1 MGLGADVFI
10 SYGSD
15 DVEMARELRRHL
27 ERGGYTCWMAPDDV
41 AGPKSWA
48 EQIVEAIASCK
59 VVLVLISSVANRS
72 THVSKEVDLAMA
84 HGKAVLPVRV
94 EDVAPTGALQY
105 LLALAQWID
114 AFPGGLGP
122 HADEVRRRVA
132 AIIEA
137 EAPVPIEGSPPGPEP
152 ATGYG
157 PPMLSPSPPSPR
169 VPVARSGAARRTWI
183 LVGAGVLAAV
193 LIVVGIVWLAGG
205 GDDAPQ
211 PTSRGDDSELDGLW
225 EACAA
230 GEMGACDALLIGAP
244 TDSEYAEFGSTCGFR
259 IEPGGE
265 CAVRYR
271 LETYGD
277 DPSLDALWDGC
288 NAEEFD
294 ACSQLFEMAPVGSEY
309 EWFGGS
315 CGGRVDGMEGC
326 GAFLEQGIPDAQL
339 EELAAACEA
348 GAMESCDELYRI
360 SPVDSD
366 LEEFA
371 ATCGFRKDR
380 RPCAFT
386 YGDSPRL
393 DELWDACTE
402 GAMDAC
408 NELWRTSEVESEYE
422 WFGATCGARTDV
434 ANPGACG
441 QG

>member
-1 MGLGADVFI
+1 MGRGADVFI

-15 DVEMARELRRHL
+15 DAELARELRRHL
-27 ERGGYTCWMAPDDV
+27 ERGGYSCWMAPDDV

-137 EAPVPIEGSPPGPEP
+137 EAPLPELPAPPEDRV
-152 ATGYG
+152 AD
-157 PPMLSPSPPSPR
+157 SPSPTTASTASQRRRPTPRGRPSR
-169 VPVARSGAARRTWI
+169 RAWMLIGGGALAVA
-183 LVGAGVLAAV
+183 
-193 LIVVGIVWLAGG
+193 LIVTGIVWLTRGSDESSPPMSH
-205 GDDAPQ
+205 GDDAA
-211 PTSRGDDSELDGLW
+211 LDRLW
-225 EACAA
+225 EGCAA
-230 GEMGACDALLIGAP
+230 GDMAACNGLLEGTP
-244 TDSEYAEFGSTCGFR
+244 PDSEYAEFGSTCGLR
-259 IEPGGE
+259 LDPGGA
-265 CAVRYR
+265 CTDRFR
-271 LETYGD
+271 PETYGD
-277 DPSLDALWDGC
+277 DPQLDALWDGC
-288 NAEEFD
+288 DAEAFD
-294 ACSQLFEMAPVGSEY
+294 ACDELYQVAPVGSEY

-315 CGGRVDGMEGC
+315 CGGRIDGVEGC
-326 GAFLEQGIPDAQL
+326 EAFLGRTEPDAEL
-339 EELAAACEA
+339 EELAASCEE
-348 GAMESCDELYRI
+348 GSMEACDELFHA
-360 SPVDSD
+360 SPVGSD
-366 LEEFA
+366 VEEFA
-371 ATCGFRKDR
+371 STCGYRRDH

-393 DELWDACTE
+393 DELWNGCEE
-402 GAMDAC
+402 GVWEAC
-408 NELWRTSEVESEYE
+408 NDLWRTSEVESEYE
-422 WFGATCGARTDV
+422 WFGATCGSRTDG
-434 ANPGACG
+434 ANPGTCG